1 MAGFA
6 HARLQEM
13 EKQLLLGPAHVRARH
28 ADRLEEL
35 ALNLEPG
42 REYAYE
48 FIYFRVTG
56 FRSATAPL
64 EAYRGS
70 ALAADLVLMLEHVS
84 ESAPTPAAACP
95 EPVLTVAEASAR
107 LNVTVRTL
115 HRWRRRGLVSRK
127 YLFPDGRVRA
137 GVRISAVER
146 FVEAHGELV
155 RQSGSFARLS
165 PGERNDLLE
174 RARRLVREEGLSL
187 TAAAQRIARQTG
199 RAAETVRRT
208 VHETYR
214 LGEAQAPLH
223 PGRGRLKP
231 EEKRRVFDAYRA
243 GHSVGALC
251 RRFERS
257 RASIYRIINEAR
269 ARELLD
275 PAPAQRQFFV
285 GPEFAEPDA
294 DARDADARVLIDE
307 TGPADEV
314 EVIRFRKYNY
324 LKYKADRL
332 RQRINVRR
340 YVPAAVLDE
349 IEAALGAARAIKRK
363 LLAARLPQIIEIARQ
378 HAGSMV
384 GLPELIVEGA
394 VHVSEAIDA
403 FDYRRESR
411 FAPYAGW
418 TLRRRFART
427 VPSQNYGPGP
437 PADATEDGPQAD
449 ETTAML
455 ALREGLAQ
463 ALAGLSEDVRQVVRD
478 HFGLEE
484 DREA

>member
-13 EKQLLLGPAHVRARH
+13 EKQLLLSPADVRARH
-28 ADRLEEL
+28 GDRLEEL
-35 ALNLEPG
+35 VLALEPG

-56 FRSATAPL
+56 FRPTTAPV

-84 ESAPTPAAACP
+84 ETAPTPAAACP
-95 EPVLTVAEASAR
+95 EPVLTVAEVSAR

-137 GVRISAVER
+137 GVRKSAVER

-165 PGERNDLLE
+165 PRERNDLLE

-187 TAAAQRIARQTG
+187 TAAAQRIARETG

-208 VHETYR
+208 VH
-214 LGEAQAPLH
+214 ALH

-231 EEKRRVFDAYRA
+231 EEKRRVFEAYRA

-269 ARELLD
+269 AREQLD

-285 GPEFAEPDA
+285 GPEFAEADA

-314 EVIRFRKYNY
+314 ELIRFRKYNY

-349 IEAALGAARAIKRK
+349 IEAALEAARAIKRK

-378 HAGSMV
+378 HAGSLV
-384 GLPELIVEGA
+384 GLPELIAEGA

-427 VPSQNYGPGP
+427 VPSENYGPEP
-437 PADATEDGPQAD
+437 PAGAPEDTGQAE

-455 ALREGLAQ
+455 TLREGLGR
-463 ALAGLSEDVRQVVRD
+463 ALEGLSEDEGQVVRD
-478 HFGLEE
+478 HFALGE
-484 DREA
+484 DGEA